1 MEPQLP
7 VPGDDSI
14 ISLIF
19 TWSCVQFIAIH
30 VGVLVKNV
38 VKDDHGISP
47 ILEWTFGI
55 WELRFGL
62 EA

>member
-14 ISLIF
+14 ILLIF